1 MLKEVKIKLDV
12 DEKQL
17 EALREL
23 LPEWQQYTTDENKK
37 PFADITEEELL
48 GLLIYTGSRHMIWK
62 KIKDAQYR
70 QGMITVDELLDD
82 KYLTAAQRKEAAAV
96 QKS

>member
-1 MLKEVKIKLDV
+1 
-12 DEKQL
+12 
-17 EALREL
+17 
-23 LPEWQQYTTDENKK
+23 
-37 PFADITEEELL
+37 
-48 GLLIYTGSRHMIWK
+48 MIWK

-96 QKS
+96 QKP